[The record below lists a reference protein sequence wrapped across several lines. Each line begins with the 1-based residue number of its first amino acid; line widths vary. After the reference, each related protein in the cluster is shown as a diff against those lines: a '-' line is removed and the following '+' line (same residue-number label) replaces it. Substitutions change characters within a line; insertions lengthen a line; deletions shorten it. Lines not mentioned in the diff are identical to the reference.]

1 MKNSDL
7 YTAAQNLV
15 SAETTYLRMQEYRDN
30 LPADQEYDLGPSIS
44 LKWGSSTNG
53 YDETRRALERQL
65 RVGMRTLIDHA
76 LEEAKQNLFEAQR
89 LVAKVASRA

>member
-1 MKNSDL
+1 MKNSEL

-30 LPADQEYDLGPSIS
+30 LPADQEYALGVGIS
-44 LKWGSSTNG
+44 LKWGSNTNG
-53 YDETRRALERQL
+53 YDEARLALQRQL
-65 RVGMRTLIDHA
+65 RVGIRTLIDHA
-76 LEEAKQNLFEAQR
+76 QEEAKQNLFAAQR